1 MRLLG
6 LKEVAERTG
15 YSTKTLWNWASLQR
29 AGVQVAHPMP
39 FRRRGRRLM
48 VEESE
53 LDRWLTVSAP
63 LEVSKISVGDLQDSR
78 VCHLTGDSRGAL

>member
-1 MRLLG
+1 MRLLS
-6 LKEVAERTG
+6 LAQVSTRTG
-15 YSTKTLWNWASLQR
+15 YSRKTLWNWASLQR

-53 LDRWLTVSAP
+53 LDRWLAVSAP
-63 LEVSKISVGDLQDSR
+63 LEVSKIPVGDLQDSR
-78 VCHLTGDSRGAL
+78 SGHLTGDSREAR